1 MPPLL
6 QVTGI
11 TKRFG
16 GLQAVRD
23 LSLEMARAVI
33 DRVGLGAKTDQA
45 AAGLTLPERKRLEL
59 ARALATEPALL
70 LLDEVMAGLNPTEV
84 EAIIRLI
91 RDVHASGIAVVLIE
105 HNMRAVMA
113 LSHRIVAL
121 SFGEKIAEG
130 TPADVAN
137 HPKVIEAY
145 LGDEYVRAAP
155 A

>member
-1 MPPLL
+1 
-6 QVTGI
+6 
-11 TKRFG
+11 
-16 GLQAVRD
+16 
-23 LSLEMARAVI
+23 
-33 DRVGLGAKTDQA
+33 VGLGARARVA
-45 AAGLTLPERKRLEL
+45 ATALTLAERKRLEL

-91 RDVHASGIAVVLIE
+91 RDVHASGISVVLIE

-121 SFGEKIAEG
+121 SFGEQIAEG
-130 TPADVAN
+130 SPADVAN